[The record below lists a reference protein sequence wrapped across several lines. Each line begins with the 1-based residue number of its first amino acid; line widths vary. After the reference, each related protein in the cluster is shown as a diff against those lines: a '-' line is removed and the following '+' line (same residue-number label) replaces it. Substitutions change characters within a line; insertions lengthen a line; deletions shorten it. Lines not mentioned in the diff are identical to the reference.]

1 MKAMIRFS
9 KFIISPLVILLTI
22 YLCFRNY
29 KLEQEL
35 RIQESKYQSILDNN
49 GTVDTV
55 YLTKP
60 YQEPEPYRFTQ
71 DPELVK
77 VFETTIPTS
86 QIFNTPYQVN
96 HCSSAFDYY
105 GKEAIDSLSF
115 GSQNP
120 IGIVHINP
128 IGWLG
133 SQLLP
138 DTSFAQLKDI
148 RIKSSFFM
156 CEDRLTIDE
165 PYNGRMIQK
174 TFNLDLYSRE
184 YLYTQGKL
192 TYKKLPLHNR
202 IKPSLEFSYRPVYN
216 LMDLNCG
223 LYFETSKFNYK
234 LDFNVFY
241 YPRFNNKPGSDI
253 RFSIIYK
260 I

>member
-9 KFIISPLVILLTI
+9 KFIVFPLVILFTI

-29 KLEQEL
+29 KLKQEL
-35 RIQESKYQSILDNN
+35 KIQETRYESILDKN
-49 GTVDTV
+49 GKIDTV

-77 VFETTIPTS
+77 VFEEPNSISP
-86 QIFNTPYQVN
+86 IFNTNYQVN
-96 HCSSAFDYY
+96 HCSAFDYY
-105 GKEAIDSLSF
+105 GKEVIDSLSF
-115 GSQNP
+115 EFSNKIGLVP
-120 IGIVHINP
+120 IKNS
-128 IGWLG
+128 LG
-133 SQLLP
+133 LTGYQFLP
-138 DTSFAQLKDI
+138 DTIFAQYQDI

-156 CEDRLTIDE
+156 CVDRLIIDE
-165 PYNGRMIQK
+165 PYNGKVTQK

-184 YLYTQGKL
+184 YLYTQGRL

-202 IKPSLEFSYRPVYN
+202 LKPSLEFSYRPVYN

>member
-1 MKAMIRFS
+1 MKAMTRFS
-9 KFIISPLVILLTI
+9 KFIIFPLVILLTI

-77 VFETTIPTS
+77 VFETTIPTT

-105 GKEAIDSLSF
+105 GKEAIDSTLSF
-115 GSQNP
+115 GFSP
-120 IGIVHINP
+120 ITGI
-128 IGWLG
+128 
-133 SQLLP
+133 QFLP
-138 DTSFAQLKDI
+138 DQDFITGSPQDI
-148 RIKSSFFM
+148 RIKPSFFM
-156 CEDRLTIDE
+156 CDDRLTVDE
-165 PYNGRMIQK
+165 PYDGKVIQK
-174 TFNLDLYSRE
+174 TFALDLYSRE

-192 TYKKLPLHNR
+192 TYKKLPIHNR

>member
-1 MKAMIRFS
+1 MKTMIRFS
-9 KFIISPLVILLTI
+9 KFIIFPLVILLTI

-77 VFETTIPTS
+77 VFETTIPTT

-105 GKEAIDSLSF
+105 GKEAIDSTLSF
-115 GSQNP
+115 GFGP
-120 IGIVHINP
+120 TTGTK
-128 IGWLG
+128 
-133 SQLLP
+133 LLP
-138 DTSFAQLKDI
+138 DPDFITGSPQDI

-156 CEDRLTIDE
+156 CEDRLTVDE
-165 PYNGRMIQK
+165 PYNGIMIQK

-192 TYKKLPLHNR
+192 TYKKLPIHNR